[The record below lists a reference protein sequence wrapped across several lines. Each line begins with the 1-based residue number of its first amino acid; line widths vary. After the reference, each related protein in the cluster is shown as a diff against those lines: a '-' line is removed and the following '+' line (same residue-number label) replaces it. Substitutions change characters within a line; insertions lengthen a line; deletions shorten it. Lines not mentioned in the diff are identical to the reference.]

1 MTQLSSS
8 EIKFYEQAEP
18 RKLIRAWSKHEKA
31 TNKKIEGH
39 VRVDF
44 FDRKNNPIRDSSS
57 WKWLVDF
64 YFDTIQGSKQPHI
77 VAIVA

>member
-18 RKLIRAWSKHEKA
+18 RKLIKAWNKHEKA
-31 TNKKIEGH
+31 TNKKIQGK
-39 VRVDF
+39 VRVVF
-44 FDRKNNPIRDSSS
+44 FDRKHNPIRDSLS
-57 WKWLVDF
+57 WEWLVDF
-64 YFDTIQGSKQPHI
+64 YFDTIQGSMQPHI